1 VQKDLVMAQLTRRE
15 LLFRAVPLGVAGIAL
30 ARGARAGSCVEPE
43 SESLRTSLI
52 YVATAP
58 DPTSSCAHCAFFTAD
73 PAGDACGMCKILGG
87 AVDSTG
93 HCDSFSPPT

>member
-1 VQKDLVMAQLTRRE
+1 MAQLTRRE

-43 SESLRTSLI
+43 SESLRSSLN

-58 DPTSSCAHCAFFTAD
+58 DPASSCAHCAFFTAD
-73 PAGDACGMCKILGG
+73 RAGDACGMCKIMGG
-87 AVDSTG
+87 PIDSTG
-93 HCDSFSPPT
+93 HCDSFSPPS